1 MSKSDDIELIGHIY
15 SEVNFVLHATNNI
28 EFDDFY
34 KDEILKRAVTRAL
47 EIIGEA
53 TKNLDFDFKHK
64 YQTVPWKFMA
74 GMRDK
79 LIHDYMG
86 VDYLLVFKTAKEDI
100 PELEAQIDLILQ
112 EYNNKL

>member
-1 MSKSDDIELIGHIY
+1 MSKFDEIEFIGHIY
-15 SEVNFVLHATNNI
+15 SEILFICKVTENVD
-28 EFDDFY
+28 FDNFY

-53 TKNLDFDFKHK
+53 TKNLDIEFKLK
-64 YQTVPWKFMA
+64 YSNLPWKFMA

-86 VDYLLVFKTAKEDI
+86 VDYDLVFNTATVDI
-100 PELEAQIDLILQ
+100 PELHFQISEILKD
-112 EYNNKL
+112 NNNNI